1 MIVACRFRDPRWGR
15 GQEVVSEEPLVCAEY
30 AAHYIPALQGIVA
43 RGTGKLP
50 FLKSVATAK
59 HFFDYD
65 LEGIAPQTRQQ
76 IYVNVTA
83 RDQTEYFLPPFESSV
98 KRGGLQIVWV
108 ECSGSLLRNRL
119 VAQGKLLL

>member
-1 MIVACRFRDPRWGR
+1 MILSETCPRLLLTLGQNR

-30 AAHYIPALQGIVA
+30 AAYYIPGLQGIVE
-43 RGTGKLP
+43 RGGGKLP

-65 LEGIAPQTRQQ
+65 LEGIPPQTRQQ

-98 KRGGLQIVWV
+98 KRGKVLPFYLP
-108 ECSGSLLRNRL
+108 SSR
-119 VAQGKLLL
+119 